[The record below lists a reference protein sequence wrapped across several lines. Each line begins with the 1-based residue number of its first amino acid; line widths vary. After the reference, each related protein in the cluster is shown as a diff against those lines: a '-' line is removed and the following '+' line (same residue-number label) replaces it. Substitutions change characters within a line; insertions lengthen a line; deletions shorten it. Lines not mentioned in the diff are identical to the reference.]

1 MTSQECIQRKTGFYT
16 RVVLRLVERESEGK
30 ILLSDVMAFYLII
43 SFYRLGPEIFNV
55 QRRRLQDDSSDGVFV
70 FVFFSL

>member
-1 MTSQECIQRKTGFYT
+1 MTSQESIQRKTGFYT
-16 RVVLRLVERESEGK
+16 RVVERESEGK

>member
-16 RVVLRLVERESEGK
+16 RVVERESEGK

>member
-16 RVVLRLVERESEGK
+16 RVVERESEGK

-43 SFYRLGPEIFNV
+43 SLYRLGPEIFNV